1 MLEIGLKYPV
11 SILVRLGTFLLCDFI
26 LKFQRERFD
35 SEEAIK
41 IGAQFAQAAQ
51 DVGFVSIRNHGVDR
65 ELIDMM
71 EQGTL
76 SSFYICSIE
85 VTAES

>member
-11 SILVRLGTFLLCDFI
+11 SILVRLGTFFLCDFI
-26 LKFQRERFD
+26 LKFQRECFD

-41 IGAQFAQAAQ
+41 IGAQFAKAAQ

-76 SSFYICSIE
+76 SSFYLCFY
-85 VTAES
+85 